1 MYFNLPRIF
10 LLIISVFYLA
20 TFSYWICQQCLQTKL
35 LNLHLIFSPS
45 VVMFLFLWNN
55 NCVTLWTTCVNYKW
69 KTEHTQAQNM
79 HAKKRTKP
87 PIIKLFVPIS
97 FFHGI
102 LHICYSCISLRS
114 YIWILHFYTKISMW
128 PPIFFL
134 SLDLSSCY
142 YCKYVIAKSRKPL

>member
-1 MYFNLPRIF
+1 MHLCLYYIDVVMIVFNKLFKFFKNFYNIVYLFKMYFNLPRIF
-10 LLIISVFYLA
+10 LLIISVFFLA

-35 LNLHLIFSPS
+35 LNLHVIFSPS

-87 PIIKLFVPIS
+87 PIIKLFVPN
-97 FFHGI
+97 FFFSW
-102 LHICYSCISLRS
+102 YSTYL
-114 YIWILHFYTKISMW
+114 L
-128 PPIFFL
+128 
-134 SLDLSSCY
+134 
-142 YCKYVIAKSRKPL
+142 